1 MRINDSKGEE
11 PKNAAMNGQ
20 RKNLIEVEP
29 QKPVRLLYIR
39 MRMRERCRQMGA
51 KILFRLEF
59 MWSSWV
65 KQWSN

>member
-29 QKPVRLLYIR
+29 QKPVRLLYV
-39 MRMRERCRQMGA
+39 CACVSAAGKWAQKFFSA
-51 KILFRLEF
+51 
-59 MWSSWV
+59 
-65 KQWSN
+65 SNSCEVVG